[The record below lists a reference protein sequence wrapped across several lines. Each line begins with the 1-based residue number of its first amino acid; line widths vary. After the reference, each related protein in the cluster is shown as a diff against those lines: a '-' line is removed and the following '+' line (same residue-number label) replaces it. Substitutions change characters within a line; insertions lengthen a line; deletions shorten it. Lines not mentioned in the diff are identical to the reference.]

1 MSELAEQSSVAVV
14 AHHSAQSMIRV
25 AIIHSPCLASRHS
38 YTMTRLARLLRA
50 MLMSSAGIDQ
60 VALTRF
66 CSSLKTVSLSE
77 KLEGGNGQ
85 LSFHKETAFKHIFS
99 IRERQG
105 AAFTVP
111 IQTEAAIEV
120 HLCQMIYLVIRAVI
134 NSHTATPGRIVHQD
148 TLELSVKYLFWVRQP
163 SPSSS
168 TLYEVLLHRERNFKY

>member
-105 AAFTVP
+105 AA
-111 IQTEAAIEV
+111 IEV